1 MDLKQLKIVAKN
13 LARARGLHNVV
24 IVEKPDGITINGAF
38 CASYGQAGVKMRQI
52 SLSPKTAAAAF
63 QRDTEVPQTE
73 QKKPTKLDLSGNAKR
88 SIKVVKACKD
98 ADALRVA
105 LGFED
110 RGTVKRAIEKRLE
123 ELEA

>member
-73 QKKPTKLDLSGNAKR
+73 QKVEKLDLSGNAKR